1 MRHNWKRDPYARLR
15 YVVKRDEDD
24 TFFILDKKERTRYVK
39 KNGTVVWLKRDEE
52 RRVLVRGFKSYELA
66 KAFCRGANGLPRLT

>member
-24 TFFILDKKERTRYVK
+24 TFFILDKKERMRYVDK
-39 KNGTVVWLKRDEE
+39 KGQCR
-52 RRVLVRGFKSYELA
+52 LA
-66 KAFCRGANGLPRLT
+66 EA